1 MTIVEEYLE
10 LTKKYKNEYGEKTLV
25 LMQVGSFF
33 EAYGLIDKD
42 NNIYGS
48 DIVKFAEINDMAIS
62 KKNICV
68 EKQGVVMSGFGV
80 PQLEKYIKKMQE
92 NGYTIP
98 VYTQDNASKN
108 TTRNLSCIFS
118 PGTYFS
124 NDTRELSNNIT
135 CIWLYSSN
143 NIITKIQNISVG
155 ISNIDIFTGKT
166 SIFEF
171 TKPYYHNPA
180 TYDELERFISI
191 YNPNECIIISNLPK
205 NEIDD
210 IISYAQIVSNKTHK
224 INMNNSEC
232 AFYKQLQNSE
242 KQLYQKEILNKF
254 YKNINIETLFNSIQ
268 HYGVSVQSFI
278 FLLEFTYTHNPN
290 LVDKISEPLIE
301 NYGERLIL
309 ANHSLKQLNIISDNK
324 TKYASVCGLLN
335 NCITPMGKREFNYIL
350 LNPITNIEK
359 LNESYNI
366 TEHLL
371 DRDREKENDWQI
383 YRNSLNTFKD
393 IEKIKRKLIMKKIT
407 PKDFCM
413 LNDNIKSVM
422 SLYDI
427 CKKDKILI
435 KYFEN
440 NFTNSTNSTNT
451 TKIKFE
457 DFHAIALSITN
468 IIENTFNITIAKDID
483 ELSTEKLN
491 NLLIDNLMYLN
502 INIDTKVAQ
511 SYKSSLDS
519 ENKLTAISGYLSDLI
534 KKYEKNV
541 KSTEFVKIHE
551 TPKSDSTLQA
561 TKRRTEIL
569 KKIINELAS
578 KTDKIIL
585 KYHSRFSNSEE
596 EFDFCINDIHYLSTS
611 GSQTTMIITNQQIR
625 NISSEINTNKGKL
638 IASLDVYYDKFIHNF
653 MNYNI
658 DIIIFFI
665 TQIDILQ
672 CKCYIAKTFNYN
684 KPEVIEKNKSF
695 VKFEGLRHPLIEHIN
710 TKEIYIANSLDFS
723 TTMNGILLYG
733 TNAVGKTSFIKSV
746 GIAIIMAQSG
756 LYVPATKFYYYPY
769 NSIFTRILGNDNI
782 FKGLSTFAV
791 EMIELRTILQLSNES
806 SLILGDELCS
816 GTESDSA
823 LSIFVTGLEELHK
836 KNCTFLFAT
845 HFHEIV
851 NYEEVKSLY
860 KMKLYHMTVLYDKSK
875 NILVYDRILK
885 EGPGDSMYGLEVCKS
900 LNLSDEFL
908 TRAHALR
915 IKYNKMYKSVLEQNA
930 SKYNSN
936 KLKGGPC
943 EICKTKIA
951 SEIHHLEYKKD
962 AIDDFIINKNTFNIN
977 HPANLIN
984 ICEDFHNDIHKNN
997 KKLIKKKITNGYEL
1011 F

>member
-10 LTKKYKNEYGEKTLV
+10 LTKKHKKEYGEKTLV

-33 EAYGLIDKD
+33 EAYGLMDKD

-48 DIVKFAEINDMAIS
+48 NIVKFAEINDMAIS

-68 EKQGVVMSGFGV
+68 EKQGVVMSGFGL

-98 VYTQDNASKN
+98 VYTQDSAQKN

-124 NDTRELSNNIT
+124 NESRELSNNIT
-135 CIWLYSSN
+135 CIWIYTSY
-143 NIITKIQNISVG
+143 NIITKIENVSVG

-166 SIFEF
+166 CIFEF

-205 NEIDD
+205 NEVDD
-210 IISYAQIVSNKTHK
+210 IISYTQIVSNKIHK
-224 INMNNSEC
+224 INMNNTES
-232 AFYKQLQNSE
+232 AFYKELQNSE
-242 KQLYQKEILNKF
+242 KQVYQKEILTKF

-268 HYGVSVQSFI
+268 HYGISIQSFI
-278 FLLEFTYTHNPN
+278 FLLEFTYKHNPN

-301 NYGERLIL
+301 NYGDHLIL
-309 ANHSLKQLNIISDNK
+309 ANHSLKQLNIISENK
-324 TKYASVCGLLN
+324 TKYASVSALLN
-335 NCITPMGKREFNYIL
+335 NCITPMGKRDFNYIL

-366 TEHLL
+366 TAHLL
-371 DRDREKENDWQI
+371 NTDWI
-383 YRNSLNTFKD
+383 VYRNNLNNFKD

-407 PKDFCM
+407 PKDFCL
-413 LNDNIKSVM
+413 LNDNIKSILV
-422 SLYDI
+422 LYDI
-427 CKKDKILI
+427 CKKDKVLI
-435 KYFEN
+435 NYFEN
-440 NFTNSTNSTNT
+440 YFNNNSHT
-451 TKIKFE
+451 IKFE
-457 DFHAIALSITN
+457 DFYDIALNITN
-468 IIENTFNITIAKDID
+468 SIEETFNITIAKEID
-483 ELSTEKLN
+483 ELSSDKLN
-491 NLLIDNLMYLN
+491 NLEIEQLMYLN
-502 INIDTKVAQ
+502 INIDTKIAQ

-519 ENKLTAISGYLSDLI
+519 ENKLTAITSYLSELI

-541 KSTEFVKIHE
+541 KATEFVKIHE

-569 KKIINELAS
+569 KKIITELAS

-585 KYHSRFSNSEE
+585 KYHSRFSNCEE
-596 EFDFCINDIHYLSTS
+596 EFDFFINDINYLSTS
-611 GSQTTMIITNQQIR
+611 GNQTNMIITNQQIR

-638 IASLDVYYDKFIHNF
+638 IANLEVYYDKFINNF
-653 MNYNI
+653 MKYNI
-658 DIIIFFI
+658 DIIILFI
-665 TQIDILQ
+665 AQIDVLQ

-710 TKEIYIANSLDFS
+710 TKEIYIANSLDLLTS
-723 TTMNGILLYG
+723 INGILLYG

-746 GIAIIMAQSG
+746 GIAIIMAQAG
-756 LYVPATKFYYYPY
+756 LYVPASKFYYYPY

-851 NYEEVKSLY
+851 NYEEVKCLY

-908 TRAHALR
+908 TRAHYLR
-915 IKYNKMYKSVLEQNA
+915 IKYNKMYKSVLQQSL
-930 SKYNSN
+930 SKYNSE
-936 KLKGGPC
+936 KLKGGAC
-943 EICKTKIA
+943 ELCKSKIA

-962 AIDDFIINKNTFNIN
+962 AIDDFIINKNTFAIN

-984 ICEDFHNDIHKNN
+984 ICEDCHNHIHKNN
-997 KKLIKKKITNGYEL
+997 TKLMKKKITNGYDL

>member
-1 MTIVEEYLE
+1 MTIVEEYLQ

-33 EAYGLIDKD
+33 EAYGLMDKD
-42 NNIYGS
+42 NNIHGS
-48 DIVKFAEINDMAIS
+48 EIVKFAEINDMAIS

-68 EKQGVVMSGFGV
+68 EKQGVVMSGFGL

-98 VYTQDNASKN
+98 VYTQDSAQKN

-124 NDTRELSNNIT
+124 NDSRELSNNIT
-135 CIWLYSSN
+135 CIWIYTSN

-205 NEIDD
+205 NEVDD
-210 IISYAQIVSNKTHK
+210 IISYTQIMANKTHK
-224 INMNNSEC
+224 IDLNNSESG
-232 AFYKQLQNSE
+232 FYKELQNSE
-242 KQLYQKEILNKF
+242 KQVYQKEILNKF
-254 YKNINIETLFNSIQ
+254 YKNINIETLYNSIQ
-268 HYGVSVQSFI
+268 HYGISIQSFV
-278 FLLEFTYTHNPN
+278 FLLEFTYKHNPN

-301 NYGERLIL
+301 NYGDHLIL
-309 ANHSLKQLNIISDNK
+309 ANHSLKQLNIISENK
-324 TKYASVCGLLN
+324 TKYASVCSLLN
-335 NCITPMGKREFNYIL
+335 NCITPMGKRDFNYIL

-366 TEHLL
+366 TAHLL
-371 DRDREKENDWQI
+371 NTDWI
-383 YRNSLNTFKD
+383 VYRNNLNNFKD

-407 PKDFCM
+407 PKDFCL
-413 LNDNIKSVM
+413 LNDNIKSILV
-422 SLYDI
+422 LYDI

-435 KYFEN
+435 NYFEN
-440 NFTNSTNSTNT
+440 YFENYFASNATSTISTVR
-451 TKIKFE
+451 FE
-457 DFHAIALSITN
+457 ELYDIALSISN
-468 IIENTFNITIAKDID
+468 IIEETFNINIAKEID
-483 ELSTEKLN
+483 DLSGDKLN
-491 NLLIDNLMYLN
+491 NLEIENLMYLK
-502 INIDTKVAQ
+502 INIDTKITQ

-519 ENKLTAISGYLSDLI
+519 ENKLSAITSYLSDLI

-541 KSTEFVKIHE
+541 KSSEFVKIHE

-569 KKIINELAS
+569 KKIISEMANKS
-578 KTDKIIL
+578 DKVLL
-585 KYHSRFSNSEE
+585 KYHSRFSNCEE
-596 EFDFCINDIHYLSTS
+596 EFEFNINDIHYLSTS
-611 GSQTTMIITNQQIR
+611 GSQTNMIITNQQIR

-638 IASLDVYYDKFIHNF
+638 ITNLEVYYDNFINNF
-653 MNYNI
+653 IKYNI
-658 DIIIFFI
+658 DIIILFI
-665 TQIDILQ
+665 TQIDVLQ

-695 VKFEGLRHPLIEHIN
+695 VNFEGLRHPLIEHIN
-710 TKEIYIANSLDFS
+710 TKEIYIANSLDLS
-723 TTMNGILLYG
+723 TTTNGILLYG

-746 GIAIIMAQSG
+746 GIAIIMAQAG
-756 LYVPATKFYYYPY
+756 LYVPASKFCYYPY

-823 LSIFVTGLEELHK
+823 LSIFVTGLEELHR

-851 NYEEVKSLY
+851 NYEEVKCLY

-875 NILVYDRILK
+875 NLLVYDRILK

-900 LNLSDEFL
+900 LNLADEFL
-908 TRAHALR
+908 TRAHYLR
-915 IKYNKMYKSVLEQNA
+915 IKYNKMYKSVLEQTA
-930 SKYNSN
+930 SKYNSE
-936 KLKGGPC
+936 KLKGGSC
-943 EICKTKIA
+943 EICKSKVA

-962 AIDDFIINKNTFNIN
+962 AIDDFIINKNTFSIN

-984 ICEDFHNDIHKNN
+984 ICEDCHNDIHKNN
-997 KKLIKKKITNGYEL
+997 KKLIKKKITNGYDL

>member
-48 DIVKFAEINDMAIS
+48 DIVKFAELNDMAIS

-68 EKQGVVMSGFGV
+68 EKQGVVMSGFGL

-98 VYTQDNASKN
+98 VYTQDSAQKN

-124 NDTRELSNNIT
+124 NESRELSNNIT
-135 CIWLYSSN
+135 CVWLYSSY
-143 NIITKIQNISVG
+143 NIITKIQNVSVG

-166 SIFEF
+166 CVFEF
-171 TKPYYHNPA
+171 TKPYYHNPS

-205 NEIDD
+205 NEVDD
-210 IISYAQIVSNKTHK
+210 IISYTQIVSNKIHK
-224 INMNNSEC
+224 INMNNTES

-242 KQLYQKEILNKF
+242 KQVYQKEILTKF
-254 YKNINIETLFNSIQ
+254 YKTINIETLFNSIQ
-268 HYGVSVQSFI
+268 HYGISIQSFV
-278 FLLEFTYTHNPN
+278 FLLEFTYKHNPN
-290 LVDKISEPLIE
+290 LVNKISEPLIE
-301 NYGERLIL
+301 NYGDHLIL
-309 ANHSLKQLNIISDNK
+309 ANHSLKQLNIISDSK

-335 NCITPMGKREFNYIL
+335 NCVTPMGKRDFNYIL

-359 LNESYNI
+359 LNESYTI

-371 DRDREKENDWQI
+371 NTDWI
-383 YRNSLNTFKD
+383 VYRNNLNNFKD

-407 PKDFCM
+407 PKDFCL
-413 LNDNIKSVM
+413 LNDNIKSILI
-422 SLYDI
+422 LYDI
-427 CKKDKILI
+427 CQKDKVLI
-435 KYFEN
+435 NYFEKYFN
-440 NFTNSTNSTNT
+440 TNT
-451 TKIKFE
+451 NTNTITFE
-457 DFHAIALSITN
+457 GFRDIALKLTA
-468 IIENTFNITIAKDID
+468 IIENTFNMSIAKDID
-483 ELSTEKLN
+483 ELSSDKLN
-491 NLLIDNLMYLN
+491 NLLIENLMYLN
-502 INIDTKVAQ
+502 ITIDVKIAQ

-519 ENKLTAISGYLSDLI
+519 ENKLTAITCYLSDLI

-541 KSTEFVKIHE
+541 KATEFVKIHE

-569 KKIINELAS
+569 KKIINEIAS
-578 KTDKIIL
+578 KTEKVIL
-585 KYHSRFSNSEE
+585 KYHSRFSNCEE
-596 EFDFCINDIHYLSTS
+596 EFEFSVNDINYLSTS
-611 GSQTTMIITNQQIR
+611 GNQTNMIITNQQIR
-625 NISSEINTNKGKL
+625 SICSEINTNKGKL
-638 IASLDVYYDKFIHNF
+638 ISNLEIYYDTFINNF
-653 MNYNI
+653 INNNIDTI
-658 DIIIFFI
+658 DIIILFI
-665 TQIDILQ
+665 TQIDVLQ

-684 KPEVIEKNKSF
+684 KPEIIEKNKSF

-723 TTMNGILLYG
+723 TTTNGILLYG

-756 LYVPATKFYYYPY
+756 LYVPANKFFYYPY

-823 LSIFVTGLEELHK
+823 LSIFVAGLEELHK

-851 NYEEVKSLY
+851 NYEEIKSLY
-860 KMKLYHMTVLYDKSK
+860 KMKLYHMTVLYDKTR

-908 TRAHALR
+908 TRAHSLR
-915 IKYNKMYKSVLEQNA
+915 IKYNKMHKSVLQQTA
-930 SKYNSN
+930 SKYNSE
-936 KLKGGPC
+936 KLKGGNC
-943 EICKTKIA
+943 EICKSKIA

-962 AIDDFIINKNTFNIN
+962 AVNDFIINKNTFAIN

-984 ICEDFHNDIHKNN
+984 ICEDCHNDIHKNN
-997 KKLIKKKITNGYEL
+997 TKLMKKKITNGYDL

>member
-48 DIVKFAEINDMAIS
+48 DIVKFAELNDMAIS

-68 EKQGVVMSGFGV
+68 EKQGVVMSGFGL

-98 VYTQDNASKN
+98 VYTQDISSKN

-124 NDTRELSNNIT
+124 NDSRELSNNIT
-135 CIWLYSSN
+135 CIWIYISY
-143 NIITKIQNISVG
+143 NIITKIENVSVG

-205 NEIDD
+205 NEVDD
-210 IISYAQIVSNKTHK
+210 IISYTQIVSNKTHK
-224 INMNNSEC
+224 INMNNTES

-242 KQLYQKEILNKF
+242 KQVYQKEILSKF
-254 YKNINIETLFNSIQ
+254 YKTINIETLFNSIQ
-268 HYGVSVQSFI
+268 HYGLSIQAFI
-278 FLLEFTYTHNPN
+278 FLLEFTYKHNPN

-301 NYGERLIL
+301 NYGDHLIL
-309 ANHSLKQLNIISDNK
+309 ANHSLKQLNIISEHK
-324 TKYASVCGLLN
+324 SKYSSVCSLLN
-335 NCITPMGKREFNYIL
+335 NCVTPMGKRDFNYIL
-350 LNPITNIEK
+350 LNPIASIEK
-359 LNESYNI
+359 LNESYTI

-371 DRDREKENDWQI
+371 NSDWMV
-383 YRNSLNTFKD
+383 YRNNLNNFKD

-407 PKDFCM
+407 PKDFCL
-413 LNDNIKSVM
+413 LNDNIKSILI
-422 SLYDI
+422 LYDI
-427 CKKDKILI
+427 CQKDKVLI
-435 KYFEN
+435 NYFEN
-440 NFTNSTNSTNT
+440 YFNSHNHN
-451 TKIKFE
+451 KINFE
-457 DFHAIALSITN
+457 DFHKIALSIAD
-468 IIENTFNITIAKDID
+468 IIEETFNINIAKDID
-483 ELSTEKLN
+483 DLSSDKLN
-491 NLLIDNLMYLN
+491 NLLIENLMYLN
-502 INIDTKVAQ
+502 LNIDTKIAQ

-519 ENKLTAISGYLSDLI
+519 ENKLIAITSYFSDLV

-541 KSTEFVKIHE
+541 KTTDFVKIHE

-569 KKIINELAS
+569 KKIISEMAS
-578 KTDKIIL
+578 KTDKVIL
-585 KYHSRFSNSEE
+585 KYHSRFSNCEE
-596 EFDFCINDIHYLSTS
+596 EFDFYINDINYLSTS
-611 GSQTTMIITNQQIR
+611 GNQTNMIITNQQIR

-638 IASLDVYYDKFIHNF
+638 ISSLELYYDNFINNF
-653 MNYNI
+653 IKYNL
-658 DIIIFFI
+658 DIIILFI
-665 TQIDILQ
+665 TQIDVLQ
-672 CKCYIAKTFNYN
+672 CKCYIAKTFNYS
-684 KPEVIEKNKSF
+684 KPEIIEKNKSF
-695 VKFEGLRHPLIEHIN
+695 VNFEGLRHPLIEHIN
-710 TKEIYIANSLDFS
+710 TKEIYIANSLDLS
-723 TTMNGILLYG
+723 TTTNGILLYG

-746 GIAIIMAQSG
+746 GIAIIMAQAG

-836 KNCTFLFAT
+836 NNCTFLFAT

-851 NYEEVKSLY
+851 NYEEVKRLY

-875 NILVYDRILK
+875 NMLVYDRILK

-908 TRAHALR
+908 MRAHYLR
-915 IKYNKMYKSVLEQNA
+915 IKYNKMHKSVLEQNV
-930 SKYNSN
+930 SKYNSD
-936 KLKGGPC
+936 KLKGGMC
-943 EICKTKIA
+943 EICKSNIA

-962 AIDDFIINKNTFNIN
+962 AIDDFIINKNTKNTFAIN

-984 ICEDFHNDIHKNN
+984 ICEDCHNNIHKNN
-997 KKLIKKKITNGYEL
+997 TKLIKKKITNGYEL

>member
-10 LTKKYKNEYGEKTLV
+10 LTKKHKKEYGEKTLV

-33 EAYGLIDKD
+33 EAYGLMDKD

-68 EKQGVVMSGFGV
+68 EKQGVVMSGFGL

-98 VYTQDNASKN
+98 VYTQDSAQKN

-124 NDTRELSNNIT
+124 NESRELSNNIT
-135 CIWLYSSN
+135 CIWIYTSY
-143 NIITKIQNISVG
+143 NIITKIENVSVG

-166 SIFEF
+166 CIFEF

-210 IISYAQIVSNKTHK
+210 IISYTQIISNKTHK
-224 INMNNSEC
+224 IHMNDSES
-232 AFYKQLQNSE
+232 AFYKELLNSE
-242 KQLYQKEILNKF
+242 KQVYQKEILTKF

-268 HYGVSVQSFI
+268 HYGISIQSFI
-278 FLLEFTYTHNPN
+278 FLLEFTYKHNPN

-301 NYGERLIL
+301 NYGDHLIL
-309 ANHSLKQLNIISDNK
+309 ANHSLKQLNIISENK
-324 TKYASVCGLLN
+324 TKYASVSALLN
-335 NCITPMGKREFNYIL
+335 NCITPMGKRDFNYIL

-366 TEHLL
+366 TAHLL
-371 DRDREKENDWQI
+371 NTDWI
-383 YRNSLNTFKD
+383 VYRNNLNNFKD

-407 PKDFCM
+407 PKDFCL
-413 LNDNIKSVM
+413 LNDNIKSILV
-422 SLYDI
+422 LYDI
-427 CKKDKILI
+427 CKKDKVLI
-435 KYFEN
+435 NYFEN
-440 NFTNSTNSTNT
+440 YFNNNSHT
-451 TKIKFE
+451 IKFE
-457 DFHAIALSITN
+457 DFYDIALNITN
-468 IIENTFNITIAKDID
+468 CIEETFNITIAKEID
-483 ELSTEKLN
+483 ELSSDKLN
-491 NLLIDNLMYLN
+491 NLEIEQLMYLN
-502 INIDTKVAQ
+502 INIDTKIAQ

-519 ENKLTAISGYLSDLI
+519 ENKLTAITCYLSELI

-541 KSTEFVKIHE
+541 KTTEFVKIHE

-569 KKIINELAS
+569 KKIITELAN
-578 KTDKIIL
+578 KTDKITL
-585 KYHSRFSNSEE
+585 KYHSRFSNCEE
-596 EFDFCINDIHYLSTS
+596 EFDFFINDINYLSTS
-611 GSQTTMIITNQQIR
+611 GNQTNMIITNQQIR

-638 IASLDVYYDKFIHNF
+638 IANLEVYYDKFINNF
-653 MNYNI
+653 IKYNI
-658 DIIIFFI
+658 DIIILFI
-665 TQIDILQ
+665 AEIDVLQ

-710 TKEIYIANSLDFS
+710 TKEIYIANSLDLLTS
-723 TTMNGILLYG
+723 INGILLYG

-746 GIAIIMAQSG
+746 GIAIIMAQAG
-756 LYVPATKFYYYPY
+756 LYVPASKFYYYPY

-851 NYEEVKSLY
+851 NYEEVKCLY

-908 TRAHALR
+908 TRAHYLR
-915 IKYNKMYKSVLEQNA
+915 IKYNKMYKSVLQQTA
-930 SKYNSN
+930 SKYNSE
-936 KLKGGPC
+936 KLKGGNC
-943 EICKTKIA
+943 ELCKSKIA
-951 SEIHHLEYKKD
+951 SEIHHLEYKKN
-962 AIDDFIINKNTFNIN
+962 AIDDFIVNKNTFSIN

-984 ICEDFHNDIHKNN
+984 ICEDCHHNIHKNN
-997 KKLIKKKITNGYEL
+997 TKLMKKKITNGYDL

>member
-10 LTKKYKNEYGEKTLV
+10 LTKKHKKEYGEKTLV

-33 EAYGLIDKD
+33 EAYGLMDKD

-68 EKQGVVMSGFGV
+68 EKQGVVMSGFGL

-98 VYTQDNASKN
+98 VYTQDSAQKN

-124 NDTRELSNNIT
+124 NETRELSNNIT
-135 CIWLYSSN
+135 CIWIYTSY
-143 NIITKIQNISVG
+143 NIITKIENVSVG

-166 SIFEF
+166 CIFEF

-205 NEIDD
+205 NEVDD
-210 IISYAQIVSNKTHK
+210 IISYTQIVSNKIHK
-224 INMNNSEC
+224 INMNNTES
-232 AFYKQLQNSE
+232 AFYKELQNSE
-242 KQLYQKEILNKF
+242 KQVYQKEILTKF

-268 HYGVSVQSFI
+268 HYGISIQSFI
-278 FLLEFTYTHNPN
+278 FLLEFTYKHNPN

-301 NYGERLIL
+301 NYGDHLIL
-309 ANHSLKQLNIISDNK
+309 ANHSLKQLNIISENK
-324 TKYASVCGLLN
+324 TKYASVSALLN
-335 NCITPMGKREFNYIL
+335 NCITPMGKRDFNYIL
-350 LNPITNIEK
+350 LNPITNVEK

-366 TEHLL
+366 TAHLL
-371 DRDREKENDWQI
+371 NTDWI
-383 YRNSLNTFKD
+383 VYRNNLNNFKD

-407 PKDFCM
+407 PKDFCL
-413 LNDNIKSVM
+413 LNDNIKSILI
-422 SLYDI
+422 LYDI
-427 CKKDKILI
+427 CKKDKVLI
-435 KYFEN
+435 NYFETYFN
-440 NFTNSTNSTNT
+440 NNSHT
-451 TKIKFE
+451 IKFE
-457 DFHAIALSITN
+457 DFYEIALNITN
-468 IIENTFNITIAKDID
+468 SIEETFNINIAKEID
-483 ELSTEKLN
+483 ELSSDKLN
-491 NLLIDNLMYLN
+491 NLEIENLMYLN
-502 INIDTKVAQ
+502 INIDTKIAQ

-519 ENKLTAISGYLSDLI
+519 ENKLTAITSYLSELI

-541 KSTEFVKIHE
+541 KATEFVKIHE

-569 KKIINELAS
+569 KKIITELAS

-585 KYHSRFSNSEE
+585 KYHSRFSNCEE
-596 EFDFCINDIHYLSTS
+596 EFDFFINDINYLSTS
-611 GSQTTMIITNQQIR
+611 GNQTNMIITNQQIR

-638 IASLDVYYDKFIHNF
+638 IANLEVYYDKFINNF
-653 MNYNI
+653 MKYNI
-658 DIIIFFI
+658 DIIILFI
-665 TQIDILQ
+665 AQIDVLQ

-710 TKEIYIANSLDFS
+710 TKEIYIANSLDLLTS
-723 TTMNGILLYG
+723 INGILLYG

-746 GIAIIMAQSG
+746 GIAIIMAQAG
-756 LYVPATKFYYYPY
+756 LYVPASKFYYYPY

-851 NYEEVKSLY
+851 NYEEVKCLY

-908 TRAHALR
+908 TRAHYLR
-915 IKYNKMYKSVLEQNA
+915 IKYNKMYKSVLQQSL
-930 SKYNSN
+930 SKYNSE
-936 KLKGGPC
+936 KLKGGNC
-943 EICKTKIA
+943 EICKSNIA

-962 AIDDFIINKNTFNIN
+962 AIDDFIINKNTFSIN

-984 ICEDFHNDIHKNN
+984 ICEDCHHNIHKNN
-997 KKLIKKKITNGYEL
+997 KKLMKKKITNGYDL